1 MAERQAKV
9 PGPDHPIT
17 IERNTTRVVVSVA
30 GQVVADTRK
39 ALLLRE
45 AAYPPVMYIPRE
57 DVQMRLLQ
65 RTDHSSYC
73 PYKGSASYYSI
84 PVGGDRAANAV
95 WSYEAPYEAVR
106 EIGRYLAFYPERVD
120 TIVESPV
127 SATAAN

>member
-1 MAERQAKV
+1 MAERQVRV

-57 DVQMRLLQ
+57 DVQMSLLQ
-65 RTDHSSYC
+65 RTDHSTYC

-84 PVGGDRAANAV
+84 PVGGDRATNAV

-106 EIGRYLAFYPERVD
+106 EIGSYLAFYPDRVEA
-120 TIVESPV
+120 IVEQPAS
-127 SATAAN
+127 